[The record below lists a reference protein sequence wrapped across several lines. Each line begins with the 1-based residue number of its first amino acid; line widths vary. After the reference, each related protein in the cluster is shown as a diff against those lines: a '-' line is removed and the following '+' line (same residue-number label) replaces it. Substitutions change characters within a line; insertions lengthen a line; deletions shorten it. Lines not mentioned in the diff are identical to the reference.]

1 MEKERAIIHI
11 DGDSFFVACEML
23 GRPDLKGKAVVTGEE
38 RGIASAMSTEAKRL
52 GVTRGMPVFQ
62 IRRDFPQVVILKS
75 HYGLYEQYNQK
86 MLAVAREFSDNVEDY
101 SIDECFLDVTDE
113 GETWEDKIAIAKK
126 LKETLQIKLGLTF
139 SLGLAPTKVLAKVA
153 SKNNKPNGFTA
164 MRVGESKEFLAKVDI
179 EDIWGIGYR
188 SAPKLRSAGIYT
200 ALDFVSQSKPWVE
213 KYLSAPQ
220 QSIWYELGGESI
232 MEVENKYEQLKSLQS
247 TRTFPKASSDR
258 EYIFS
263 HLSRNIEIACSR
275 MRHAELYTKRIS
287 FFVKNHNTLK
297 RSWVDVDLKEDTNLA
312 HEIIS
317 QVREP
322 FEKLL
327 TCPPLSTTADVGR
340 RVKGIVYRATGV
352 TCHGLK
358 RKSDIPQSLFG
369 ESFGGEELYE
379 AMDSV
384 TEKFG
389 DNSILLASSM
399 NAVKSFQDGNKS
411 KILTRQKLFSIPF
424 LGEIC

>member
-1 MEKERAIIHI
+1 MRNQKEIIHKEKAIIHI

-23 GRPDLKGKAVVTGEE
+23 SRPDLAGKAVVTGEE
-38 RGIASAMSTEAKRL
+38 RGIASAMNTEAKRL

-75 HYGLYEQYNQK
+75 HYGLYEQYNHK

-164 MRVGESKEFLAKVDI
+164 MRADESKEFLAKVDI

-200 ALDFVSQSKPWVE
+200 ALDFVNQSKPWIE

-220 QSIWYELGGESI
+220 QAIWYELGGKSI

-297 RSWVDVDLKEDTNLA
+297 CSWVDVDLREDTNLA
-312 HEIIS
+312 HEVIS

-327 TCPPLSTTADVGR
+327 
-340 RVKGIVYRATGV
+340 VKGIVYRATGV

-369 ESFGGEELYE
+369 ESFGREELYE

-424 LGEIC
+424 LGEI

>member
-23 GRPDLKGKAVVTGEE
+23 SRPDLVGKAVVTGEE

-101 SIDECFLDVTDE
+101 SIDECFLDISDE
-113 GETWEDKIAIAKK
+113 GETWEDKVVIAKK
-126 LKETLQIKLGLTF
+126 LKDTLQIKLGLTF

-164 MRVGESKEFLAKVDI
+164 MKVEDSHGFLAKVDI
-179 EDIWGIGYR
+179 GDVWGIGWA
-188 SAPKLRSAGIYT
+188 SAPRFRSAGIST
-200 ALDFVSQSKPWVE
+200 ALDFVRKSEVWV
-213 KYLSAPQ
+213 KQHLDSPHQAL
-220 QSIWYELGGESI
+220 WYELCGKSL
-232 MEVENKYEQLKSLQS
+232 MEVGNHHEQLKSLQS
-247 TRTFPKASSDR
+247 TRTFPKASNDR
-258 EYIFS
+258 EYVFS

-275 MRHAELYTKRIS
+275 MRHAGLYTKRIS
-287 FFVKNHNTLK
+287 FFVKDHNTHK
-297 RSWVDVDLKEDTNLA
+297 RLWVDQELIEDTNLA

-317 QVREP
+317 QVRQS
-322 FEKLL
+322 FSKLL
-327 TCPPLSTTADVGR
+327 IKGATYRST
-340 RVKGIVYRATGV
+340 GI
-352 TCHGLK
+352 TCHALK
-358 RKSDIPQSLFG
+358 NKEDIPLSLFG
-369 ESFGGEELYE
+369 KSFENEELYE

-389 DNSILLASSM
+389 DHSILLASSM
-399 NAVKSFQDGNKS
+399 NAVKSFQDIDKS
-411 KILTRQKLFSIPF
+411 KILIRQKLFSIPF
-424 LGEIC
+424 LGDIY